1 MPRTRKAGKTDQDVP
16 TGHIEEPSGTKSN
29 VGQVSKAV
37 TKASAK
43 GKRGR
48 DAVDKPPAPD
58 IDTEQSAPP
67 KRARTAK
74 KNLSV
79 PEDKP
84 AARHSA
90 RNNVKAPTMAPKRK
104 RRTKEQIASDNAAAE
119 IEKLRLKVLEEEK
132 REQMRQL
139 DLEEDVNRID
149 EDTGMIRKFTDL
161 DQKSGSS
168 EEEFDGYNDVV
179 SDLDSSNSEED
190 VSKICQTPANN
201 LKRNHNASQKRPEV
215 TVDGRRQKSGGGK
228 NMLPSHQAF
237 VLIGSPNPAL

>member
-1 MPRTRKAGKTDQDVP
+1 MPCTRKAGQTDQDVP
-16 TGHIEEPSGTKSN
+16 TGHIEEPSGSKSN

-43 GKRGR
+43 GKHGC

-58 IDTEQSAPP
+58 IDTEQLAPP

-104 RRTKEQIASDNAAAE
+104 RQTKEQIASDNAAAK

-139 DLEEDVNRID
+139 DL
-149 EDTGMIRKFTDL
+149 

-168 EEEFDGYNDVV
+168 KEEFDGYNNVV

-190 VSKICQTPANN
+190 ISKICQTPCFC
-201 LKRNHNASQKRPEV
+201 RE
-215 TVDGRRQKSGGGK
+215 TI
-228 NMLPSHQAF
+228 MLCRKG
-237 VLIGSPNPAL
+237 L